1 MPTHDRD
8 MLTAVVE
15 AAQNGD
21 VAAYGNLVEKT
32 QRLIGDTVRRLIHDP
47 DDAEDAVQD
56 TYLRAYRQLD
66 SLRHPQAAIPWLQRI
81 ARSVSL
87 NQQRARRLSFVD
99 ADVSELAA
107 AEPVHPSGSATD
119 DASLQQ
125 ALVLLSPEERRLCE
139 RYYYGGWPTARLAD
153 DMALSEAAVRKRM
166 QRIRDR
172 LREEMTMG
180 ESALPEKIVEL
191 LSRPNLTAL
200 PDNPVGAIWSEFQ
213 TAFTGFD
220 EVELPERLEREALA
234 ELFGDADP
242 EALRCYLGSLERQ
255 DWLRSDLTKPM
266 LLAAR
271 GTPGAA
277 RHIATGKT
285 YRLGDDESQAKLHA
299 FHQAEALWIEEG
311 LDEWGLMSPMTA
323 FLDRLGIRSFLA
335 QLPGLG
341 LPANEV
347 EKNRMPMLW
356 LARPDGLGRFKVAFH
371 SRGVE
376 ARSPIGLDGRGSGH
390 DASLLPPVT
399 LPDDDTHFD
408 LAGGYTGASTEF
420 TATWAE
426 LLGQDDE
433 GR

>member
-1 MPTHDRD
+1 
-8 MLTAVVE
+8 
-15 AAQNGD
+15 
-21 VAAYGNLVEKT
+21 
-32 QRLIGDTVRRLIHDP
+32 
-47 DDAEDAVQD
+47 
-56 TYLRAYRQLD
+56 
-66 SLRHPQAAIPWLQRI
+66 
-81 ARSVSL
+81 
-87 NQQRARRLSFVD
+87 
-99 ADVSELAA
+99 
-107 AEPVHPSGSATD
+107 
-119 DASLQQ
+119 
-125 ALVLLSPEERRLCE
+125 
-139 RYYYGGWPTARLAD
+139 
-153 DMALSEAAVRKRM
+153 
-166 QRIRDR
+166 
-172 LREEMTMG
+172 MG

-323 FLDRLGIRSFLA
+323 FLDRLTSHARLRITQTDFPLDCAKGWTVDAEWRDGEWQA
-335 QLPGLG
+335 VCAWGRVRDPVVRRLG
-341 LPANEV
+341 LDPRRYTALGVGMGLE
-347 EKNRMPMLW
+347 R
-356 LARPDGLGRFKVAFH
+356 LACLHYDIDDIRKVAA
-371 SRGVE
+371 
-376 ARSPIGLDGRGSGH
+376 AR
-390 DASLLPPVT
+390 V
-399 LPDDDTHFD
+399 
-408 LAGGYTGASTEF
+408 
-420 TATWAE
+420 
-426 LLGQDDE
+426 
-433 GR
+433 